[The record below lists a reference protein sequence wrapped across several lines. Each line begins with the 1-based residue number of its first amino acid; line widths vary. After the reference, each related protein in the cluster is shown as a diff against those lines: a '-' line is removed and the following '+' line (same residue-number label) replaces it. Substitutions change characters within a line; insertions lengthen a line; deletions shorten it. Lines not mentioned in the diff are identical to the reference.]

1 MMIRIRCRLKELLQ
15 EKNVAPD
22 ELAVASGLSRETIEA
37 YCDDALDSISLSD
50 AGLILT
56 VLGCTQITDLLEEEL
71 VEGPVAGTEEGESI
85 PEADW
90 HSSCTAAP
98 DGKHRW
104 YKDMEA
110 SDTLLQVFTCYACR
124 KRLSVIL

>member
-1 MMIRIRCRLKELLQ
+1 MIRIRCRLKELLQ
-15 EKNVAPD
+15 EKHVTPD
-22 ELAVASGLSRETIEA
+22 ELAVASGLSKEIIEA
-37 YCDDALDSISLSD
+37 YCNGASDTISLSD

-71 VEGPVAGTEEGESI
+71 VEGPVAATEEGESI

-90 HSSCTAAP
+90 HSPCPAAP